1 MSEAGQKESFWSRPF
16 IRWTATVLLGIVF
29 VLAFVILL
37 TADLVSRALL
47 DPDLYNNALHEED
60 FYNRI
65 YTDLLADPEMVK
77 VTALM
82 LGELNV
88 DPSLSTSLLSLA
100 SSTLYLIVPPDTI
113 QGATEGAINN
123 FTAYLRGDVEELDPH
138 IPLAELDPD
147 LMADRIVDGIMALTG
162 ELFAG
167 NVSNQPAE
175 LGQVDMDELAQY
187 AADFGQG
194 NIGPLPTG
202 ISSATLANLSPEQ
215 QDALRQA
222 LLGEAAAAA
231 SPTSSSMLPSQA
243 AICTAPWPLPP
254 APYCKLRLSGPR
266 NG

>member
-1 MSEAGQKESFWSRPF
+1 MKNSNP
-16 IRWTATVLLGIVF
+16 
-29 VLAFVILL
+29 
-37 TADLVSRALL
+37 
-47 DPDLYNNALHEED
+47 
-60 FYNRI
+60 
-65 YTDLLADPEMVK
+65 
-77 VTALM
+77 
-82 LGELNV
+82 
-88 DPSLSTSLLSLA
+88 
-100 SSTLYLIVPPDTI
+100 TI

-175 LGQVDMDELAQY
+175 LGQVDMDELA
-187 AADFGQG
+187 DFGQG
-194 NIGPLPTG
+194 NIVPLPTG

-231 SPTSSSMLPSQA
+231 SPTIVQQLELCRDIDLPRRVLQKGPHGIPRFGIA
-243 AICTAPWPLPP
+243 A
-254 APYCKLRLSGPR
+254 
-266 NG
+266 